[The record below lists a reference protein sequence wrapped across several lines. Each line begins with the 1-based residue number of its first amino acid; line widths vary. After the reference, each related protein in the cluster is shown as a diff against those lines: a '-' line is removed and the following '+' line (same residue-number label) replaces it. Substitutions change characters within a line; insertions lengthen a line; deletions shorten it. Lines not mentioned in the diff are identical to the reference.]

1 MRVVSV
7 LLLSSFLAT
16 AVVAQEPSG
25 LSFGVAPN
33 VSTLGVGVDAGLG
46 LHSRITVRA
55 GASYMPIEPS
65 FSASDLDWK
74 FSLPETQFMGMVDF
88 FLIGGLRVTGGV
100 RYKTE
105 DITAVVEYT
114 GTVDIGDTTYQGAD
128 VGQVTGALVTKDFAP
143 YVGIGFGNVAKRG
156 LGFLLDLGVAL
167 HGSPEV
173 ALAAS
178 GPIASDPTFQADLEQ
193 QRAEFEDDVNWVKFY
208 PIVKLG
214 ITIGF

>member
-1 MRVVSV
+1 
-7 LLLSSFLAT
+7 
-16 AVVAQEPSG
+16 
-25 LSFGVAPN
+25 
-33 VSTLGVGVDAGLG
+33 VDVGLG

-65 FSASDLDWK
+65 FTASDLSWK
-74 FSLPETQFMGMVDF
+74 FSLPQTQFMGMVDF

-105 DITAVVEYT
+105 DIAAVVQYT
-114 GTVDIGDTTYQGAD
+114 GTVEIGGTRYQGTD
-128 VGQVTGALVTKDFAP
+128 VGEVTGTLGTKDLAP
-143 YVGIGFGNVAKRG
+143 YLGIGFGNVAKRG

-167 HGSPEV
+167 HGTPEA

-178 GPIASDPTFQADLEQ
+178 GPIAGDPTFDADLDQ
-193 QRAEFEDDVNWVKFY
+193 QSADFQDAVDWVKFY
-208 PIVKLG
+208 PIVKIG

>member
-1 MRVVSV
+1 MRVISV
-7 LLLSSFLAT
+7 LLLSTFLAT
-16 AVVAQEPSG
+16 AVAAQESSS

-33 VSTLGVGVDAGLG
+33 VSTLGFGVDVGLG

-55 GASYMPIEPS
+55 GASYMPIKPS
-65 FSASDLDWK
+65 FSASDLSWE
-74 FSLPETQFMGMVDF
+74 FSLPETQFMGLVDF

-105 DITAVVEYT
+105 DISALVQYT
-114 GTVDIGDTTYQGAD
+114 GSVDIGGTMYQGTD
-128 VGQVTGALVTKDFAP
+128 VGEVTGALLTKDLAP

-167 HGSPEV
+167 HGAPGV
-173 ALAAS
+173 TLGAS
-178 GPIASDPTFQADLEQ
+178 GPIASDPTFVADLAQE
-193 QRAEFEDDVNWVKFY
+193 RADFEDDVDWVKFY